1 MREGIEHAGAGRTTL
16 LAPRG
21 AIWHALGVLEKE
33 PIYVKI
39 CGVTRVSDAL
49 FCLEAGASAIGL
61 NFVPSSKRRIDETTA
76 KDIVA
81 AVGGRL
87 GVVAV
92 VAGLSVDE
100 MRGLR
105 ARTGIHWLQLHGD
118 ELPAALE
125 GVLPHALKAVRI
137 GNAAD
142 VGATRI
148 YGGER
153 LLVDAKVEGEL
164 GGTGAAFDWRLVQ
177 DLARTR
183 AVLLAGGLSPENV
196 GDAVRVV
203 RPFGVDVA
211 SGVESAPGIKDPAR
225 VRAFVAEA
233 RRAAAE

>member
-1 MREGIEHAGAGRTTL
+1 
-16 LAPRG
+16 
-21 AIWHALGVLEKE
+21 VEKE
-33 PIYVKI
+33 SLYVKI

-81 AVGGRL
+81 AVGGRIA
-87 GVVAV
+87 VVAV

-105 ARTGIHWLQLHGD
+105 ARTGIEWLQLHGE
-118 ELPAALE
+118 ELPVALE
-125 GVLPHALKAVRI
+125 GVLPRALKAVRI
-137 GNAAD
+137 GSAAD
-142 VGATRI
+142 VVAADA

-177 DLARTR
+177 DLARKR
-183 AVLLAGGLSPENV
+183 SVLLAGGLSPDNV
-196 GDAVRVV
+196 AAAVRIV

-211 SGVESAPGIKDPAR
+211 SGVETAPGMKDPAR
-225 VRAFVAEA
+225 VRAFVVAA
-233 RRAAAE
+233 RGAAGE

>member
-1 MREGIEHAGAGRTTL
+1 MHEG
-16 LAPRG
+16 
-21 AIWHALGVLEKE
+21 VVEKE

-49 FCLEAGASAIGL
+49 FCLEVGASAIGL
-61 NFVPSSKRRIDETTA
+61 NFVPSSKRRIDEATA

-87 GVVAV
+87 AVVAV

-105 ARTGIHWLQLHGD
+105 ARTGIDWLQLHGD
-118 ELPAALE
+118 ELPAALD
-125 GVLPHALKAVRI
+125 GVLPHALKAVRV
-137 GNAAD
+137 GSAAD
-142 VGATRI
+142 VVAAGA

-164 GGTGAAFDWRLVQ
+164 GGTGASFDWRLVQ
-177 DLARTR
+177 GLARER
-183 AVLLAGGLSPENV
+183 SVLLAGGLSPENV
-196 GDAVRVV
+196 DAAVRIV

-211 SGVESAPGIKDPAR
+211 SGVETAPGVKGRAR
-225 VRAFVAEA
+225 VRAFVGAA

>member
-1 MREGIEHAGAGRTTL
+1 M
-16 LAPRG
+16 APWD
-21 AIWHALGVLEKE
+21 AFWHACANGAVEKE

-61 NFVPSSKRRIDETTA
+61 NFVPSSKRRIEETTA
-76 KDIVA
+76 KEIVA

-92 VAGLSVDE
+92 VAGLSIDE

-105 ARTGIHWLQLHGD
+105 ARTGIEWLQLHGD
-118 ELPAALE
+118 ESPADLD
-125 GVLPHALKAVRI
+125 GVLPHAVKAVRI
-137 GNAAD
+137 ASAAD
-142 VGATRI
+142 VRLARTYR
-148 YGGER
+148 GER
-153 LLVDAKVEGEL
+153 LLLDAKVDGEL
-164 GGTGAAFDWRLVQ
+164 GGTGEAFDWRLVQ
-177 DLARTR
+177 DLVRER
-183 AVLLAGGLSPENV
+183 AALLAGGLSPENV
-196 GDAVRVV
+196 GAAVRSV

-233 RRAAAE
+233 RRASVE